1 MLIKLIAKNFK
12 RHEELE
18 CDFSG
23 GLTNITGPNYAGK
36 SSMID
41 AINFA
46 LWGPQAV
53 DGGMDVCL
61 RKGAERLSVQL
72 YFQVSGKSYSVK
84 RTGSTCTLWQGDEV
98 LSKSASACNNRIEEL
113 LGCNRKRFLQMK
125 FAKQKQTEQMLTTG
139 TTELHRIIEE
149 VSGAGI
155 VTHVLTKL
163 TPLASECKGGLE
175 ALTYVNPEPLC
186 ANIKKF
192 EKDLENISDTLVGLS
207 LVLESN
213 ETDLQAAGKKVS
225 DIHAHNHQA
234 VSAQKQ
240 KAVLDDRYKACMLSI
255 TEAQQIME
263 VQIDTPEQLE
273 VDQDRLNDLT
283 ENLSISANKLQQRK
297 RLEPQLEK
305 VQERLATDRAKLYEL
320 EALGLTPVR
329 DSHISKLDAIAAGL
343 SEDLGGISQQ
353 VKHINQLVNDS
364 SCPTCHQKLG
374 DQDPEKLKL
383 QLEDLDQ
390 ERIDKTKELAEINKK
405 LNGLK
410 IEDARFKAVDADKLQ
425 VISFITDR
433 EASVE
438 ELSDSLDDL
447 GMVDVDQYR
456 IDVEDRRELIAVVAD
471 LRKRAAAYTTA
482 EDNISVRKNLLD
494 QVNQKLAALGDV
506 PESIDAAPAIKLNS
520 EARVKVDSVNSEISK
535 EKTTYATTDT
545 QIKSVK
551 QQLLRVEQD
560 NEKIGNLK
568 NQYARIDGLTKF
580 LRTNRDKFVNEVWAG
595 VLSYASNF
603 ASSCTGGDIQS
614 VNRTDKGVFTYMENG
629 EEFQIAA
636 ASGAQSSI
644 MGLGIQLALD
654 QMLPSEFGVIML
666 DEPTAD
672 MTPEVSLAACSMLK
686 SLGNQV
692 IMISHRELDS
702 SVADQCIQL

>member
-1 MLIKLIAKNFK
+1 
-12 RHEELE
+12 
-18 CDFSG
+18 
-23 GLTNITGPNYAGK
+23 
-36 SSMID
+36 
-41 AINFA
+41 
-46 LWGPQAV
+46 
-53 DGGMDVCL
+53 
-61 RKGAERLSVQL
+61 
-72 YFQVSGKSYSVK
+72 
-84 RTGSTCTLWQGDEV
+84 
-98 LSKSASACNNRIEEL
+98 
-113 LGCNRKRFLQMK
+113 
-125 FAKQKQTEQMLTTG
+125 MLTTG
-139 TTELHRIIEE
+139 TTELHKIIEE

-155 VTHVLTKL
+155 VTHVLTQL

-192 EKDLENISDTLVGLS
+192 EEDLKKASDNLVGLS
-207 LVLESN
+207 LVLQEN
-213 ETDLQAAGKKVS
+213 EMALQEAVQNVYG
-225 DIHAHNHQA
+225 IHEHNNKA
-234 VSAQKQ
+234 VGVQKQ
-240 KAVLDDRYKACMLSI
+240 KAVLDQRYQDCMKDIAADRQILTMLS
-255 TEAQQIME
+255 
-263 VQIDTPEQLE
+263 DTPEQLE
-273 VDQDRLNDLT
+273 IEEGKLEYLAQNLNT
-283 ENLSISANKLQQRK
+283 SANRIQQRRK
-297 RLEPQLEK
+297 LEPQLEK
-305 VQERLATDRAKLYEL
+305 LLGRLANDRANLKDL
-320 EALGLTPVR
+320 EDMGLTPVR
-329 DSHISKLDAIAAGL
+329 EGHISKLDARAAGL
-343 SEDLGGISQQ
+343 SEDLGGINQQ
-353 VKHINQLVNDS
+353 LKHLNQLVNDS

-374 DQDPEKLKL
+374 DQDPEMLKL
-383 QLEDLDQ
+383 TLTDLSLEY
-390 ERIDKTKELAEINKK
+390 RDKINELAEVNKK

-410 IEDARFKAVDADKLQ
+410 TQESRFRAVDADKCQ
-425 VISFITDR
+425 VISFMTDR

-438 ELSDSLDDL
+438 ELKASLKDIGSVDS
-447 GMVDVDQYR
+447 DQYQL
-456 IDVEDRRELIAVVAD
+456 DREVHKELNANVVK
-471 LRKRAAAYTTA
+471 LRRDAATYTAA
-482 EDNISVRKNLLD
+482 ENIISTRKNLLN
-494 QVNQKLAALGDV
+494 QVTQKLSDLGDV
-506 PESIDAAPAIKLNS
+506 PERIDVAPATKLS
-520 EARVKVDSVNSEISK
+520 FEARVLVEQGNSEISK
-535 EKTTYATTDT
+535 EKTTFATTDT
-545 QIKSVK
+545 QIKSVRC
-551 QQLLRVEQD
+551 QLVRVEQD

-568 NQYARIDGLTKF
+568 NQYAKIDGLTKF